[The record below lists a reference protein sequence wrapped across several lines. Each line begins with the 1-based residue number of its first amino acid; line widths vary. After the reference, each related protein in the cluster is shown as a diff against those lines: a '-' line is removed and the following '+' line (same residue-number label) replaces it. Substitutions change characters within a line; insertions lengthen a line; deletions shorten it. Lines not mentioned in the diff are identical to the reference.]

1 MLFRRRITEFL
12 RSTLTCPTARVWR
25 DRSCYLQLNSLSAV

>member
-12 RSTLTCPTARVWR
+12 RSTLTCPTAHVW
-25 DRSCYLQLNSLSAV
+25 